1 MSQSEA
7 IYQRARKVLPGGISR
22 NTIFRLPQPFYAKA
36 GAGCYLTD
44 LEGVQRIDF
53 SNNVA
58 SLIHGHAHPA
68 IVQAITEQASR
79 GTAFGIGTEAEVL
92 YAEHLCARV
101 PGFDKI
107 RFVNSGSE
115 AIMAAIKASRAFTGR
130 PKIAKV
136 EGAYHGGY
144 DYAEVS
150 QTANPGNW
158 GAVERPSVTPV
169 SKGTPNGVLQDVVVI
184 PYNDPVRAIKL
195 LDENAN
201 QIACVLIDLLPHRV
215 GFVPAT
221 QEFVQAISDWTK
233 KNQALLVFDEIIT
246 FRSQFAGAQQN
257 YGIRPDLTTL
267 GKIIGGG
274 FPAGAFAGRDDV
286 MRVLDPTQKVL
297 PMPHSGTFSAN
308 AMTMTV
314 GRTAM
319 ELFDQ
324 QAVTRLNRLGQ
335 MAREQINDAIRTADI
350 PACVTGI
357 GSIFRVHLKPTAPT
371 DYRSCYSSAE
381 QSKVL
386 SVLVDHLFDSG
397 IMLIDSCSGT
407 LSTPMT
413 EKEIGRLVES
423 LLSGFKK
430 IKPML
435 DDAVPH

>member
-1 MSQSEA
+1 MSLSET
-7 IYQRARKVLPGGISR
+7 IYQRAKKVLPGGISR

-36 GAGCYLTD
+36 GTGCYLTD
-44 LEGVQRIDF
+44 LEGVERIDF

-68 IVQAITEQASR
+68 IVQAIIDQASR

-115 AIMAAIKASRAFTGR
+115 AIMASIKAARAFTGR

-150 QTANPGNW
+150 QAASPSNW
-158 GAVERPSVTPV
+158 GDINRPAATPV
-169 SKGTPNGVLQDVVVI
+169 SMGTPHSVLQEVVVL
-184 PYNDPVRAIKL
+184 PFNDPIRAVKI
-195 LDENAN
+195 LDENAV
-201 QIACVLIDLLPHRV
+201 QIACVLLDLLPHRV
-215 GFVPAT
+215 GFIPAT
-221 QEFVQAISDWTK
+221 QEFVEAISNWTK
-233 KNQALLVFDEIIT
+233 QNQALLIFDEIIT
-246 FRSQFAGAQQN
+246 FRSQYSGAQQN

-274 FPAGAFAGRDDV
+274 FPVGAFGGRDDV
-286 MRVLDPTQKVL
+286 MRVLDPSQKVL

-308 AMTMTV
+308 AMTMVV

-319 ELFDQ
+319 ELFDRD
-324 QAVTRLNRLGQ
+324 AVARLNRLGTL
-335 MAREQINDAIRTADI
+335 AREQITDAIRTADI
-350 PACVTGI
+350 PACVTGM
-357 GSIFRVHLKPTAPT
+357 GSIFRVHLTPTAPM
-371 DYRSCYSSAE
+371 DYRTCYANAE

-386 SVLVDHLFDSG
+386 NVLVDHLFDSG
-397 IMLIDSCSGT
+397 IMLINTCSGT

-413 EKEIGRLVES
+413 EKEIGRLAEAM
-423 LLSGFKK
+423 LSGFYK

-435 DDAVPH
+435 A

>member
-1 MSQSEA
+1 MSQSET
-7 IYQRARKVLPGGISR
+7 IYQRAKKVLPGGISR

-36 GAGCYLTD
+36 GSGCYLTD
-44 LEGVQRIDF
+44 LEGVERIDF

-68 IVQAITEQASR
+68 IVQAIVDQASR

-115 AIMAAIKASRAFTGR
+115 AVMASIKAARAFTGR

-150 QTANPGNW
+150 QAASPSNW
-158 GAVERPSVTPV
+158 GDINRPAATPV
-169 SKGTPNGVLQDVVVI
+169 SMGTPHSVLQDVVVL
-184 PYNDPVRAIKL
+184 PFNDPIRAVKI
-195 LDENAN
+195 LDENAG
-201 QIACVLIDLLPHRV
+201 QIACVLLDLLPHRV
-215 GFVPAT
+215 GFIPAT

-233 KNQALLVFDEIIT
+233 QNQALLIFDEIIT
-246 FRSQFAGAQQN
+246 FRSQYSGAQQN

-274 FPAGAFAGRDDV
+274 FPVGAFGGRDDV
-286 MRVLDPTQKVL
+286 MRVLDPSQKVL

-308 AMTMTV
+308 AMTMMV

-319 ELFDQ
+319 ELFDRD
-324 QAVTRLNRLGQ
+324 AVARLNRLGTL
-335 MAREQINDAIRTADI
+335 AREQITEAIRTADI
-350 PACVTGI
+350 PACVTGM
-357 GSIFRVHLKPTAPT
+357 GSIFRVHLTPTAPL
-371 DYRSCYSSAE
+371 DYRTCYTNAE

-386 SVLVDHLFDSG
+386 NVLVDHLFDSG
-397 IMLIDSCSGT
+397 IMLINTCSGT

-413 EKEIGRLVES
+413 EKEIGRLAEAM
-423 LLSGFKK
+423 LSGFHK

-435 DDAVPH
+435 A